1 MSARQVASIVV
12 EQSNLFSKCKM
23 LIVFKK
29 EEVLLPNFMV
39 DRKSVWFGISY
50 AEKYYSKDRFWFVV
64 IMQAGILGN
73 SCA

>member
-1 MSARQVASIVV
+1 
-12 EQSNLFSKCKM
+12 M

-29 EEVLLPNFMV
+29 EEDLLPNFMV
-39 DRKSVWFGISY
+39 DRKSVWFDISY

>member
-1 MSARQVASIVV
+1 
-12 EQSNLFSKCKM
+12 M

-29 EEVLLPNFMV
+29 EEDLLPNFMV